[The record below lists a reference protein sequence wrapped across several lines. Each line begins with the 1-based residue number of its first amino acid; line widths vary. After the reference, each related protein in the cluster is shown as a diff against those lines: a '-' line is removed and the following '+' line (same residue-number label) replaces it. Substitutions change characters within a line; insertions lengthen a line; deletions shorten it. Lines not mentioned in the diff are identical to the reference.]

1 MKFIRFTNA
10 KLYMLLVILLGIYA
24 PVELT
29 RIIVICTWQN
39 TILNHALFPGYYFII
54 ELAFFWTF
62 QITGWVLV
70 YLRIKRTK
78 RTTKKTSA
86 QLRAEVE
93 EWHY

>member
-1 MKFIRFTNA
+1 MKFSRFTNA
-10 KLYMLLVILLGIYA
+10 KLYTLFVVILGLYA

-29 RIIVICTWQN
+29 RVIVICTWQN
-39 TILNHALFPGYYFII
+39 TILNHAPYPDYYFIL